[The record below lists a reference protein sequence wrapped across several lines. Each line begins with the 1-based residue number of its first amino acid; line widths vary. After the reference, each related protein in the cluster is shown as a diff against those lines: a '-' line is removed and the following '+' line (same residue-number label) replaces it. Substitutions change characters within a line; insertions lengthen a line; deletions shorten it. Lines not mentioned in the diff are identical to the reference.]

1 MESVIGSEK
10 QPYLFRVCAV
20 KKGALLLPEGA
31 PSLRWQAAPR
41 SWEPLFLRPRAGWEA
56 GFTSRSSIAKFFE
69 KGLVISVNES
79 QLGLFYGLSFL
90 CVAIAFAFAAYLYL
104 WVKKQKTENAKIQE
118 VSLLIK
124 QGANTFMRREYL
136 VLAKFAVVAAV
147 VILVL
152 LPSPIWTGNIVDNIS
167 MAIAYLCGTALSAI
181 AGKIGILVAT
191 LSNGRTA
198 EAAQKGI
205 KPAFLIGFRGGAV
218 MGLLVVGCSLLGVAA
233 VLLVTGDSSILLG
246 FSFGA
251 SSLALFAKAGG
262 GIFTKTADVSAD
274 LTGKVELGIPE
285 DDPRNPAVIADNVG
299 DNVGDVAGMGADLFD
314 SNVAAMASALVL
326 AQSLSGGD
334 FNNVSMVFC
343 YAILGLF
350 ASIIGIATARVGKKG
365 DPTTALN
372 SSTYVTTAIY
382 LVLTAG
388 ATALFPG
395 FSWRIWGAAAV
406 GLLVGVIIGITTDY
420 FTDDSKS
427 PVKKVAKASSSGPAF
442 TVLSGISYGFISA
455 LPAMVGIAISAL
467 IAYKL
472 CEPMGEGY
480 AIFGISMA
488 AVGMLSIVGMIISND
503 AYGPIVDNARGL
515 AEMGGLGEETIRTAD
530 ELDSAGNT
538 VKAVTKGFSISAA
551 GLTVIS
557 LLGAFMSE
565 ANDALA
571 AAGRELITG
580 FDIMSPT
587 VFFGVLVGA
596 VVPAVFSAMLI
607 LGVDKNAQRMV
618 AEIHRQFNSIKG
630 LREGKPG
637 VKPEYDKCIDIATSG
652 SLRELIPAGLM
663 SIIATV
669 VVGFIGGP
677 SAIGGFLLGNIVSGL
692 LLALFMSNAGGLW
705 DNCKKYIEAGA
716 EGGKGS
722 DSHKAAVIG
731 DTVGDPFK
739 DTAGPSINTQ
749 ITVVSLVSSLLSSVF
764 VMFSFFS

>member
-1 MESVIGSEK
+1 M
-10 QPYLFRVCAV
+10 
-20 KKGALLLPEGA
+20 
-31 PSLRWQAAPR
+31 
-41 SWEPLFLRPRAGWEA
+41 
-56 GFTSRSSIAKFFE
+56 
-69 KGLVISVNES
+69 ES
-79 QLGLFYGLSFL
+79 QLSLFYGLSFL
-90 CVAIAFAFAAYLYL
+90 TAALAFAFAVYLYL
-104 WVKKQKTENAKIQE
+104 WVKKRRVENKKIQE
-118 VSLLIK
+118 VSALIK
-124 QGANTFMRREYL
+124 EGANTFMRREYKI
-136 VLAKFAVVAAV
+136 LAIFAGIAAV
-147 VILVL
+147 VIFVL
-152 LPSPIWTGNIVDNIS
+152 LPSPVWKGDIVQNIS
-167 MAIAYLCGTALSAI
+167 MTVAYILGTALSAV

-191 LSNGRTA
+191 LSNGRAA
-198 EAAQKGI
+198 EGAQKGI

-233 VLLVTGDSSILLG
+233 VLLIAGDATILLG

-314 SNVAAMASALVL
+314 SNVAAMASALVI
-326 AQSLSGGD
+326 AQSLTGG
-334 FNNVSMVFC
+334 FANISMVFC
-343 YAILGLF
+343 YAILGLL
-350 ASIIGIATARVGKKG
+350 ASIIGIATARVGKHG
-365 DPTTALN
+365 NPTRALN
-372 SSTYVTTAIY
+372 SSTYVTTAVY
-382 LVLTAG
+382 LVLTAL
-388 ATALFPG
+388 ATVIFEG
-395 FSWRIWGAAAV
+395 FSWRIWGASAI

-420 FTDDSKS
+420 FTDDSK
-427 PVKKVAKASSSGPAF
+427 PIVRKVAHASGSGPAF
-442 TVLSGISYGFISA
+442 TVLSGVSYGFISA
-455 LPAMVGIAISAL
+455 LPAMVGIAVSAL
-467 IAYKL
+467 VAYKL
-472 CEPMGEGY
+472 CEPMGAGY

-565 ANDALA
+565 ANAALA
-571 AAGRELITG
+571 AAGKPLITG

-587 VFFGVLVGA
+587 VFFGILVGA
-596 VVPAVFSAMLI
+596 VIPAVFSAMLI

-618 AEIHRQFNSIKG
+618 SEIHRQFNTIKG
-630 LREGKPG
+630 LREGTA
-637 VKPEYDKCIDIATSG
+637 KPEYGKCIDIATSG
-652 SLRELIPAGLM
+652 ALRELIPAGLM
-663 SIIATV
+663 TIIATL

-677 SAIGGFLLGNIVSGL
+677 MAIGGFLLGNIVSGL

-705 DNCKKYIEAGA
+705 DNSKKYVEAGN

-722 DSHKAAVIG
+722 EAHKAAVIG

-749 ITVVSLVSSLLSSVF
+749 ITVVSLVSSLVSSLF
-764 VMFSFFS
+764 VAFSLFG